1 MDGDDGRRITIT
13 AIAREAGVS
22 VPTVSR
28 VLNGRSDV
36 APGTRERVEEL
47 LRQHGYQ
54 RRGSRTVSRVG
65 LVDLVFNDLDSPW
78 AVEIIRGSRTSGTAR
93 ASARWSP
100 RSTAS
105 RPPPGSGCRTCGPAP
120 RTASSS

>member
-1 MDGDDGRRITIT
+1 MSADDERRVTIT

-36 APGTRERVEEL
+36 APDTRERVEEL
-47 LRQHGYQ
+47 LRHHGYR
-54 RRGSRTVSRVG
+54 RRGSRTVRRAD

-78 AVEIIRGSRTSGTAR
+78 AVEIIRGVEDVSHAAGVGTVV
-93 ASARWSP
+93 
-100 RSTAS
+100 
-105 RPPPGSGCRTCGPAP
+105 
-120 RTASSS
+120 